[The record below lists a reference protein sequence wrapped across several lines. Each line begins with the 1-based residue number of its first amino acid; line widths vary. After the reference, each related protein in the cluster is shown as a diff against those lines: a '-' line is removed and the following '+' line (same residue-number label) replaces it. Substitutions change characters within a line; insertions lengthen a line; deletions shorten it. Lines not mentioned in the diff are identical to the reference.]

1 MYNKTSYNRMR
12 GKILLK
18 GIHNFIQ
25 KYGQSIVT
33 VTMILLIF
41 SIGFGKATVLKS
53 VIIFLL
59 VLLLAFM
66 PDKFFD
72 DEDSD
77 EKR

>member
-12 GKILLK
+12 REILLK

>member
-1 MYNKTSYNRMR
+1 MYNITSYNRMR
-12 GKILLK
+12 GEILLK

>member
-1 MYNKTSYNRMR
+1 MR
-12 GKILLK
+12 GEILLK

-33 VTMILLIF
+33 VNMILLLFYIC
-41 SIGFGKATVLKS
+41 FGKETVLKS
-53 VIIFLL
+53 VFIFLI

>member
-1 MYNKTSYNRMR
+1 MSNKTSYSTMR
-12 GKILLK
+12 GEILLK

-66 PDKFFD
+66 PDNFFD

>member
-1 MYNKTSYNRMR
+1 MSNKTSYSTMR
-12 GKILLK
+12 GEILLK
-18 GIHNFIQ
+18 GIHKFIQ